1 MEIERANPQQLK
13 LNGKSLTLKNSS
25 EGNQPVPTNTT
36 NAGVQSK
43 DLPSLYEDSFHP
55 SVYIDQLFTCI
66 VTEPEIQWML
76 DQAIR
81 IFGGDGGCCPLGM
94 GEEQG
99 VTRTMVEMVDAV
111 LLAWG
116 RSRV

>member
-43 DLPSLYEDSFHP
+43 DLPSLYGTVS
-55 SVYIDQLFTCI
+55 I
-66 VTEPEIQWML
+66 
-76 DQAIR
+76 
-81 IFGGDGGCCPLGM
+81 
-94 GEEQG
+94 
-99 VTRTMVEMVDAV
+99 
-111 LLAWG
+111 LLSILTNYSLA
-116 RSRV
+116 